1 MTTTGFDE
9 EALDASYRKALAAE
23 KAGRTDAA
31 AKGYRACLE
40 IDPDDHVGARL
51 RLAALGAGEAPA
63 SAGEAYV
70 TTLFDQQADTFEDIL
85 VRQLGYGVP
94 GLIADALSR
103 LGFEHFDRALDLGC
117 GTGLVGAALDG
128 RVDEM
133 LGVDLSENMVE
144 IAFDGGA
151 YDHLYIGEALAFL
164 EEFEE
169 SEPFDLIA
177 AADVLPYLGDLSPL
191 FARVAARL
199 SSRGLFVAS
208 TEALVDAASDGA
220 GAESGFAV
228 GRDHR
233 FHHGEAYV
241 RAALEAAGFTIL
253 AFEPITV
260 RMQEGQPAPGHL
272 LVARRLG

>member
-1 MTTTGFDE
+1 MTAFDE
-9 EALDASYRKALAAE
+9 AALDAAYRKALAAE
-23 KAGRTDAA
+23 KAGRAEAA
-31 AKGYRACLE
+31 ATGYRACLE
-40 IDPDDHVGARL
+40 IDPEDHVGARL
-51 RLAALGAGEAPA
+51 RLAALGLGEAPA
-63 SAGEAYV
+63 SAGDAYV
-70 TTLFDQQADTFEDIL
+70 TTLFDQQADAFEDIL

-94 GLIADALSR
+94 GLAAEALSR
-103 LGFEHFDRALDLGC
+103 LGFEHFDRGLDLGC

-151 YDHLYIGEALAFL
+151 YDHLYIGEALEFL

-169 SEPFDLIA
+169 VEPFDLIL

-191 FARVAARL
+191 LARVAGRL
-199 SSRGLFVAS
+199 APEGLFVAS
-208 TEALVDAASDGA
+208 TETFGEGASNGA
-220 GAESGFAV
+220 GGESGFAV

-233 FHHGEAYV
+233 FHHGEDYV
-241 RAALEAAGFTIL
+241 RAALEAAEFTIL

-260 RMQEGQPAPGHL
+260 RMQEGRPAPGHL
-272 LVARRLG
+272 FVARRGG